1 VSRPKSATAKPPA
14 APSSSDAQSVPKQR
28 PQSAKT
34 GAAGKFSSI
43 DPSIKKNPIKTEV
56 TIAFNEKEN
65 IPFAE
70 NRMKG

>member
-1 VSRPKSATAKPPA
+1 VSRPKSASSKPP
-14 APSSSDAQSVPKQR
+14 APSSSDAQLVPKQR

>member
-1 VSRPKSATAKPPA
+1 
-14 APSSSDAQSVPKQR
+14 VPKQR

>member
-1 VSRPKSATAKPPA
+1 VS
-14 APSSSDAQSVPKQR
+14 KQR

-34 GAAGKFSSI
+34 GGVGKFSSI
-43 DPSIKKNPIKTEV
+43 DPSIKKNPIKTEATLV
-56 TIAFNEKEN
+56 YNEKEN